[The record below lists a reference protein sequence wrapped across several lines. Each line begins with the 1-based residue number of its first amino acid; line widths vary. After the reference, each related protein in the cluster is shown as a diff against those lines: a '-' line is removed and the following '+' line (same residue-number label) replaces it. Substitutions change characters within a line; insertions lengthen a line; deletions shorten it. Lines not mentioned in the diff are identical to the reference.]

1 MDRQLVGAL
10 AVLVAVCAVAAVQAQ
25 PPSPKLPPNY
35 HMINPGSS
43 GLGKRDQELSC
54 ADTKGKK
61 KGCMAK
67 CDKRCPN
74 QCIVMCPSCKTFCSK
89 HH

>member
-35 HMINPGSS
+35 HMINPGHM
-43 GLGKRDQELSC
+43 GGKRDQQLSC
-54 ADTKGKK
+54 DDTQGKK

-74 QCIVMCPSCKTFCSK
+74 QCMHRHVPQLQDLLQ
-89 HH
+89 